1 MRRDTGMALMER
13 ARLPGEADAMG
24 RYTGLDL
31 VVHRRSI
38 PEGNTLRRD
47 AGFTLLELMIAAS
60 CGLIVVAAAFA
71 VLTSTQRVVGKQAA
85 ADDLVASARIAMEVM
100 ARDIRSAG
108 DSMGLLSAP
117 CLDSAGFLPTD
128 HLCPAIL
135 DPHPW
140 RIAVARNAWIDANAD
155 GSTFSK
161 EDEMPPPTRAF
172 ADGPDNVVVYQF
184 VPEAGYETPKAIKGS
199 GGDRVGSIGRLE
211 RVANPFG
218 FGGEAPRVTVLLDR
232 ILLDDR
238 MKSDPSDPTAS
249 DGRFSHSLFMYRLL
263 TRSGDLQGDA
273 GLVSRAST
281 YNGLFLSPPL
291 RFFQV
296 GNPPDYNAVR
306 PWMPAYN
313 QQIVGLKADGS
324 PVNGLF
330 SSGALNFQ
338 AAPADPTTSALR
350 LILDRNRIR
359 AVRVAFKVVDS
370 RERPGVV
377 EGIDLDGDPA
387 NGLAQVYM
395 FETMVE
401 LKPLAFHYAGL

>member
-1 MRRDTGMALMER
+1 MR
-13 ARLPGEADAMG
+13 
-24 RYTGLDL
+24 
-31 VVHRRSI
+31 
-38 PEGNTLRRD
+38 RRD
-47 AGFTLLELMIAAS
+47 AGFTLLELMIAAT

-71 VLTSTQRVVGKQAA
+71 VLTGTQRVVGKQAA

-108 DSMGLLSAP
+108 DSIAFLPTS
-117 CLDSAGFLPTD
+117 CLEGASFLPTD

-140 RIAVARNAWIDANAD
+140 RIAIARNAWIDTNGD

-161 EDEMPPPTRAF
+161 EDEMPPPTRPF
-172 ADGPDNVVVYQF
+172 ADGPENVVVYRF

-199 GGDRVGSIGRLE
+199 GGDRIGSIGRLE
-211 RVANPFG
+211 RVVNPFG
-218 FGGEAPRVTVLLDR
+218 FGGEEPRVTVLLDR

-238 MKSDPSDPTAS
+238 MKSDPADPTAS

-273 GLVSRAST
+273 ALVSRSST

-296 GNPPDYNAVR
+296 SNPPAYTGAR
-306 PWMPAYN
+306 PWLPAYN
-313 QQIVGLKADGS
+313 QQIVGLKADGTA
-324 PVNGLF
+324 VNGLF
-330 SSGALNFQ
+330 ASGALNFQ
-338 AAPADPTTSALR
+338 SAPADPTTSALR

-370 RERPGVV
+370 RERHGVID
-377 EGIDLDGDPA
+377 GIDLDGNPA

-395 FETMVE
+395 FETMIE
-401 LKPLAFHYAGL
+401 LKALAFHYAGL

>member
-1 MRRDTGMALMER
+1 MRRDA
-13 ARLPGEADAMG
+13 ASAPAG
-24 RYTGLDL
+24 R
-31 VVHRRSI
+31 RRW
-38 PEGNTLRRD
+38 NATRRD
-47 AGFTLLELMIAAS
+47 AGFTLLELMIAAT

-71 VLTSTQRVVGKQAA
+71 VLTGTQRVVGKQAA
-85 ADDLVASARIAMEVM
+85 ADDLVGSARIAMEVM
-100 ARDIRSAG
+100 ARDIRAAG
-108 DSMGLLSAP
+108 DSVGLLPTS
-117 CLDSAGFLPTD
+117 CLEETSFLPTD

-140 RIAVARNAWIDANAD
+140 RIAVARNAWVDANAD
-155 GSTFSK
+155 GSTFSRD
-161 EDEMPPPTRAF
+161 DEMPPPTRSF

-211 RVANPFG
+211 RVVNPFG
-218 FGGEAPRVTVLLDR
+218 FGGEEPRVTVLLDR

-238 MKSDPSDPTAS
+238 MKTDPSDATAH

-273 GLVSRAST
+273 GLVSRSST
-281 YNGLFLSPPL
+281 YSGLFLSPPL

-296 GNPPDYNAVR
+296 SNPPAYNAAR

-313 QQIVGLKADGS
+313 QQIVGLKADGTA
-324 PVNGLF
+324 VNGLF
-330 SSGALNFQ
+330 ASGAFNFQ
-338 AAPADPTTSALR
+338 AAPADPSTSALR
-350 LILDRNRIR
+350 LMLDRNRIR

-377 EGIDLDGDPA
+377 DGIDLDGDPA
-387 NGLAQVYM
+387 NGLAQIYM
-395 FETMVE
+395 FETMIE
-401 LKPLAFHYAGL
+401 LKTQAFYYAGL